1 MPLSWE
7 TFALTPLQ
15 QRKGIHHFFMH
26 EVNDFTFNSCWKMN
40 FTPQLQQLQ
49 VGADVMR
56 VVNRCDP
63 HLLYLSELR
72 FFHKQSIKSPV
83 CLHGAFI
90 YLLSYL
96 TSFLPIIS
104 ASLILLI
111 IHLRPLQHFAPI
123 CFTTI
128 ALHSQLR
135 VKNTLIR
142 E

>member
-72 FFHKQSIKSPV
+72 FFHKQSIKKPRVSTRGFHLFV
-83 CLHGAFI
+83 E
-90 YLLSYL
+90 LSY
-96 TSFLPIIS
+96 IIPPDNLRFADPAHHPSSALATLCANLFHDHS
-104 ASLILLI
+104 AS
-111 IHLRPLQHFAPI
+111 
-123 CFTTI
+123 
-128 ALHSQLR
+128 
-135 VKNTLIR
+135 
-142 E
+142 